1 MPWKRAIISI
11 TNIMT
16 GPSATMMKTE
26 RQTPGWRLWLTG
38 RAPHAYAISLWLLSL
53 LLFWRTLSSLAS
65 LSFHDELASHI
76 LLIPFISAFLM
87 YLERKRIFLTP
98 RYCPAIG
105 VPGLLLAVILWFSL
119 QTPFLSSL
127 QNTDRLALAATSI
140 VLAWI
145 SMFVLFYGTGSFK
158 AAAFPL
164 LFLFLMSPIPAV
176 VAEHIVSVLQKGS
189 AETCYALFRLMG
201 VPVIRHGFRF
211 SLPGVDIEVAQQCS
225 GIHSGL
231 SLFLAGLLAEH
242 ILLQGY
248 WKKACLV
255 LCIFPIAIFKN
266 AVRIVTIAWLG
277 IHVNPGFFQGT
288 LHRQGGLPFSLLSL
302 ALLAVLIW
310 LLRRPMA
317 SSKTH
322 HLSPQPDSG
331 VCLKSL

>member
-1 MPWKRAIISI
+1 MAWKRAIISI
-11 TNIMT
+11 INIMT

-26 RQTPGWRLWLTG
+26 RQAPGWWPWLSG
-38 RAPHAYAISLWLLSL
+38 RSPHVYAAILWLLSL
-53 LLFWRTLSSLAS
+53 LLFWRTLSSLATLS
-65 LSFHDELASHI
+65 LHDELASHV
-76 LLIPFISAFLM
+76 LLIPLISAFLI

-98 RYCPAIG
+98 RYCPSIG
-105 VPGLLLAVILWFSL
+105 VPGLLLAGILWFSL
-119 QTPFLSSL
+119 QTPLSSL
-127 QNTDRLALAATSI
+127 HSTDRLAVAATLI

-164 LFLFLMSPIPAV
+164 LFLLLMSPLPAV

-201 VPVIRHGFRF
+201 VPVIRHGFLF
-211 SLPGVDIEVAQQCS
+211 SLPGVDIEVAEECS

-231 SLFLAGLLAEH
+231 SLFIAGLLAEH

-277 IHVNPGFFQGT
+277 IHVNPDFFHGQ

-310 LLRRPMA
+310 LLRRPMT
-317 SSKTH
+317 SSRTD
-322 HLSPQPDSG
+322 HLFRQADAG
-331 VCLKSL
+331 ACLKSL